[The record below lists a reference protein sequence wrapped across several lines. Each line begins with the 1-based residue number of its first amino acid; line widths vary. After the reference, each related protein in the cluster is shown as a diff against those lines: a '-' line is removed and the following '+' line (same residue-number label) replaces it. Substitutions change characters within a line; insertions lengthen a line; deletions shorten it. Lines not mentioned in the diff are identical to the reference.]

1 MGLQYTEYD
10 RTFLPYTPKLF
21 AEPPCFLKAPWDI
34 SGAMNSPPEVVFH
47 FCSISC
53 GKQEEM
59 LYISNAPKGT
69 IKHQNCHTS
78 LMNVEEPCTQTPG
91 LPKRC
96 FTSRNT
102 EQMARNNIAPAHIT
116 LRAHLLHVSVLRQEG
131 KCNYIGIIPR
141 QEKTWTTRT
150 TRFTTGLQRQSLFQI
165 ALIIAKRQVATATG
179 RQWKFLRQ
187 GSELVFMQDLLKH
200 VPMTYTLL
208 AW

>member
-21 AEPPCFLKAPWDI
+21 AEPPCFLKALWDI

-116 LRAHLLHVSVLRQEG
+116 LRAHLLHISVLWDKRV
-131 KCNYIGIIPR
+131 NAIILELSPDKR
-141 QEKTWTTRT
+141 KPELPERRVSQQDYK
-150 TRFTTGLQRQSLFQI
+150 GSLFSR
-165 ALIIAKRQVATATG
+165 L
-179 RQWKFLRQ
+179 
-187 GSELVFMQDLLKH
+187 H
-200 VPMTYTLL
+200 
-208 AW
+208 